1 MSDTLTAQLYQL
13 LLDEGLQPER
23 LPGNPVAGDPTLT
36 TAASNSPS
44 NPASNEQIHSM
55 RLSIQGKNAEWVC
68 LVRVFEQTERVLVY
82 SILPSNASEAQRPDL
97 ALMLTEIN
105 YGLIV
110 GNFEMDLDDG
120 EIRYKT
126 SLDVEGIPLNST
138 VLRNLLYGN
147 FFSMDLYY
155 HALTQ
160 ALDGHSNLQ
169 QLIYQAEHPDA
180 VTGFDLVDD
189 IVH

>member
-23 LPGNPVAGDPTLT
+23 LPDNP
-36 TAASNSPS
+36 AASDGALSVQQV
-44 NPASNEQIHSM
+44 NEQIHSM

-68 LVRVFEQTERVLVY
+68 LVRVFEHTERVLVY
-82 SILPSNASEAQRPDL
+82 SILPAQVPDAIRSDL
-97 ALMLTEIN
+97 ALMLTQIN

-110 GNFEMDLDDG
+110 GNFELDVQDG

-126 SLDVEGIPLNST
+126 SIDVEGIILNST
-138 VLRNLLYGN
+138 VVRNLLYGN

-155 HALTQ
+155 Q
-160 ALDGHSNLQ
+160 ALMTAIDGNPDMQ
-169 QLIYQAEHPDA
+169 QLIYQAEHPDEI
-180 VTGFDLVDD
+180 TGFDLVDE